1 MVEEGSFR
9 RDLYYRLNIIRLQL
23 RPLRERKADIPVLS
37 EYFVERIGRMYG
49 KPNLGVSTEAMR
61 RLVAYD
67 YPGNVRELENA
78 VQRAVILA
86 AGPQIE
92 AENLPPEIAERDVA
106 AAVTSELGDFQGSK
120 AAAVERFERGYLTE
134 VLMKC
139 GGIVSRASQ
148 YSGLSERNFQAL
160 RHLGEEFP
168 NPGPGLRL
176 LSRQRSEGDLDPV
189 PAIDRNDA
197 QGECDKLGFAELP

>member
-1 MVEEGSFR
+1 VRVVAASNRDLATMVEEGSFR

-148 YSGLSERNFQAL
+148 YSGLSERNFHEKLKRYDISAKSF
-160 RHLGEEFP
+160 RT
-168 NPGPGLRL
+168 
-176 LSRQRSEGDLDPV
+176 PV
-189 PAIDRNDA
+189 RV
-197 QGECDKLGFAELP
+197 